1 MRAVYIAAALVLL
14 ASLVGNWWQ
23 WRHNKA
29 LIAERE
35 AAVVETYQDTR
46 KADDAAMQQVDKTR
60 EDAAKSAQEKR
71 DALKNADAIDSLDA
85 LLERCRRGL
94 FGQGGNGGVDAA
106 KGNHAAMPKPA
117 NP

>member
-14 ASLVGNWWQ
+14 ASLLGNWWQ
-23 WRHNKA
+23 YRQHKA
-29 LIAERE
+29 MLAERE
-35 AAVVETYQDTR
+35 AAVVETYHDTR
-46 KADDAAMQQVDKTR
+46 KADDTAMQQVDKSR

-71 DALKNADAIDSLDA
+71 DALKDADTVDTIAD

-94 FGQGGNGGVDAA
+94 FGQGADRSPDSA
-106 KGNHAAMPKPA
+106 KSDHAAVPKPA